1 VAGFKT
7 FSNGQV
13 LTATA
18 VNSLMMRQQI
28 MVFANASNRDSSITS
43 PSHGM
48 FAFLN
53 DTNNF
58 FFFDGSSWRIF

>member
-1 VAGFKT
+1 MAGFKT
-7 FSNGQV
+7 FFNTQV
-13 LTATA
+13 LTATD

-28 MVFANASNRDSSITS
+28 MVFTNVSNRDSSITS

-48 FAFLN
+48 FAFLT

-58 FFFDGSSWRIF
+58 FFFDGSVWRIF